1 MKIYLGKNVHP
12 ASVNIFQLAL
22 LLIFQHCAAL
32 HFCSHLH
39 YSNQFFVNVPPYST
53 TLLIIPPLLFGR
65 SEHRHREIRR
75 SSVSE
80 NSGGSMKTLI
90 VPALLSGKKSLLGA
104 PLWGLLCWKN
114 YIRSCKSFGGAVKL
128 GFSMWLPV
136 LLSGKGPT
144 VFPMSGV
151 ENQNLIIRLQMQQT
165 YSVGKSTGP
174 RSSTCENSGG
184 PMKTLIV
191 SVLLSAKKFL

>member
-1 MKIYLGKNVHP
+1 MLLYTFVHTCTTVINFSSMCHP
-12 ASVNIFQLAL
+12 TV
-22 LLIFQHCAAL
+22 L
-32 HFCSHLH
+32 HFWLSLH
-39 YSNQFFVNVPPYST
+39 YYLAGQST
-53 TLLIIPPLLFGR
+53 DIGKSAGP
-65 SEHRHREIRR
+65 R
-75 SSVSE
+75 SSTSE

-136 LLSGKGPT
+136 LLSGKGPK

-165 YSVGKSTGP
+165 YWVGKSTGP